1 MSDERPNTPRAGGMS
16 RASGQYMGYGLT
28 LALGTLF
35 FLLVGWWL
43 DSKLGT
49 TPVLLILGA
58 FVGAGA
64 GFYRLYYYV
73 VIQSRLNSED
83 AEDAR

>member
-1 MSDERPNTPRAGGMS
+1 MSDERPDAPRAGEIS
-16 RASGQYMGYGLT
+16 RISGQYMGHGLT
-28 LALGTLF
+28 LALATLL

-49 TPVLLILGA
+49 APVLL
-58 FVGAGA
+58 AGA

-73 VIQSRLNSED
+73 VIKSRLKSED

>member
-1 MSDERPNTPRAGGMS
+1 MSDERPNARQAGDMS
-16 RASGQYMGYGLT
+16 RVSGQYMGHGLT
-28 LALGTLF
+28 LALATLF

-49 TPVLLILGA
+49 RPLLLLLGA

-73 VIQSRLNSED
+73 VIKSRPKSED